1 MLMGVHVVMG
11 VLVRMNMVMFLL
23 LLLLLLIIAMV
34 VRGDL
39 IMCMAMPRA
48 IPMDVCMRTVGIGLM
63 FVCGGGRRHTGV
75 GCFLY

>member
-34 VRGDL
+34 VRGD
-39 IMCMAMPRA
+39 I
-48 IPMDVCMRTVGIGLM
+48 
-63 FVCGGGRRHTGV
+63 
-75 GCFLY
+75 

>member
-11 VLVRMNMVMFLL
+11 VLVRMNMVMF